1 MGRRAGS
8 VEGVGWRVGLVAFS
22 FLHWTG
28 GGGGG
33 GGCLCCAGVYFI
45 LFYFFWCGCFI
56 SMSYLYYF
64 NQTAKNITKLLWCVK
79 R

>member
-1 MGRRAGS
+1 M
-8 VEGVGWRVGLVAFS
+8 VFS
-22 FLHWTG
+22 FLLWTS
-28 GGGGG
+28 GGGG
-33 GGCLCCAGVYFI
+33 GGCLCYAGFFFFFCVDVFI
-45 LFYFFWCGCFI
+45 INII